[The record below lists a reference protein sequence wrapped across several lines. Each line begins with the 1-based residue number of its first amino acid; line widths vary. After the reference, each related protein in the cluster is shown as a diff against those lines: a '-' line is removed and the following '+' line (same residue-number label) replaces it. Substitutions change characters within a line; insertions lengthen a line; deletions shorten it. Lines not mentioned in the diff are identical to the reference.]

1 MLTASAGTIV
11 LFAIVQASTTLPE
24 LRLSRG
30 LGVRPD
36 AAALTAGAFVMEP
49 ASLCV
54 ALAAGTLFSAGVS
67 VLLKGDSDLRARVFE
82 LIRRLPLWWLSG
94 AVGGWM
100 LATFPISAT
109 TVWVVPLALALG
121 LAYVLVDSFT
131 APILDTRRSRR
142 GGRAHVSSVLRPL
155 FPLLAGQVSLGVAM
169 VVLSRGAGIWGVV
182 VIVPILATIQYSFNL
197 LLQTKSTYV
206 QTIEALMRAAEAG
219 SSVPEGHSRR
229 VAELAV
235 DAGRILGLSSL
246 RLERLNHA
254 ALVHEIGR
262 LSADDG
268 AEEAGIDFDDISADI
283 LARVPFL
290 RDAVEV
296 IEAQRTTEA
305 APEGNVGS
313 TSRAT
318 VEGELLRAS
327 CAVDWELSRAL
338 PPDSTEHPSTL
349 VGQALSRIAVQEDV
363 RDAVLRAVCDSS
375 GRWLTFWTGAA

>member
-1 MLTASAGTIV
+1 MQTASAGLVI
-11 LFAIVQASTTLPE
+11 LFAVVQASTTLPE

-36 AAALTAGAFVMEP
+36 AAALTAGAFILEP
-49 ASLCV
+49 APLCV
-54 ALAAGTLFSAGVS
+54 ALAAGTMFSAGVS
-67 VLLKGDSDLRARVFE
+67 VLLKRDSDLSARGLE

-94 AVGGWM
+94 AAGGWL
-100 LATFPISAT
+100 LARFPMTAT

-121 LAYVLVDSFT
+121 LTYVLVDSFT
-131 APILDTRRSRR
+131 APVFDTRRSRR
-142 GGRAHVSSVLRPL
+142 SGRAHASSVLRPL
-155 FPLLAGQVSLGVAM
+155 FPLLAGQVSLGAAM

-235 DAGRILGLSSL
+235 DAGRVLGLSSL

-262 LSADDG
+262 LSAD
-268 AEEAGIDFDDISADI
+268 EAGTDYNRIAADV

-290 RDAVEV
+290 HDAVEV
-296 IEAQRTTEA
+296 IEAQRASETACEGEPGTTS
-305 APEGNVGS
+305 GS
-313 TSRAT
+313 T

-327 CAVDWELSRAL
+327 CLVDWELSHAPSHQSAL
-338 PPDSTEHPSTL
+338 DPAALAS
-349 VGQALSRIAVQEDV
+349 QALEHIAVEPDV
-363 RDAVLRAVCDSS
+363 RDAVVQAACDPGS
-375 GRWLTFWTGAA
+375 RWLSFWTGAQ

>member
-1 MLTASAGTIV
+1 MQTASVGLLV

-36 AAALTAGAFVMEP
+36 AAALTAGAFILDP
-49 ASLCV
+49 APLCV
-54 ALAAGTLFSAGVS
+54 ALAAGTVFSAGVAR
-67 VLLKGDSDLRARVFE
+67 LLKRESDLRARFLE
-82 LIRRLPLWWLSG
+82 LIRRLPLWWLCG
-94 AVGGWM
+94 AAAGW
-100 LATFPISAT
+100 LLDRFPVTAT

-121 LAYVLVDSFT
+121 LAYVLIDSFT
-131 APILDTRRSRR
+131 APILDTRRSRCS
-142 GGRAHVSSVLRPL
+142 GRAHASSVLRPL
-155 FPLLAGQVSLGVAM
+155 FPLLAGQVSLGAAM
-169 VVLSRGAGIWGVV
+169 VVLLRGAGIWGVV

-235 DAGRILGLSSL
+235 EAGRVLGLSSL

-262 LSADDG
+262 LSADEG
-268 AEEAGIDFDDISADI
+268 TDDAVTDYNRIAADV

-290 RDAVEV
+290 HDAVAV
-296 IEAQRTTEA
+296 IEAQQVGEA
-305 APEGNVGS
+305 VRARSAVDTPEP
-313 TSRAT
+313 T
-318 VEGELLRAS
+318 VEGELLRAA
-327 CAVDWELSRAL
+327 CAVDWEISNSLSRQ
-338 PPDSTEHPSTL
+338 STVNPVDLAS
-349 VGQALSRIAVQEDV
+349 QALEHVAVGADV
-363 RDAVLRAVCDSS
+363 LDAVIQVACDSS
-375 GRWLTFWTGAA
+375 SRWVGFWTGAQ